1 MTRARNSAES
11 GLANAQRQAE
21 SQKKRSLET
30 EDQLKIAKEQIVD
43 LKKKL
48 AEAKGAKN
56 VAE

>member
-1 MTRARNSAES
+1 MRH
-11 GLANAQRQAE
+11 L
-21 SQKKRSLET
+21 LEA
-30 EDQLKIAKEQIVD
+30 EDQLKIANEQITD